1 MSAGSQSLRETW
13 GKYPPLTPAS
23 TSVDASPHLL
33 CVSNLPL
40 RSTLGIP
47 LMVHLDNS
55 GVFSHL
61 KILKINLGIW
71 PCKEMT
77 PDSGDSSLVSLG
89 DAFPPATQGHLLP
102 VLQGDEVGN
111 GPLAEA

>member
-1 MSAGSQSLRETW
+1 M
-13 GKYPPLTPAS
+13 
-23 TSVDASPHLL
+23 DASPHLL

-40 RSTLGIP
+40 RSTFGI
-47 LMVHLDNS
+47 LLTVHLDNS
-55 GVFSHL
+55 GAFFHL
-61 KILKINLGIW
+61 KILKINLGFG

-89 DAFPPATQGHLLP
+89 NAFPPVTQGRLLP

>member
-1 MSAGSQSLRETW
+1 M
-13 GKYPPLTPAS
+13 
-23 TSVDASPHLL
+23 
-33 CVSNLPL
+33 SNLLL
-40 RSTLGIP
+40 RSALGIP

-55 GVFSHL
+55 GAFSHL

-89 DAFPPATQGHLLP
+89 DPFPPATQGRLLP

-111 GPLAEA
+111 GPLAKA